1 MLLQYLDYQFVREYH
16 SCCFPKTGKQDN
28 FIRWK
33 MPEQEAYGA
42 DMRVVSPEKV
52 IPYALRKSLVVIVNA
67 LAILLRTHAD

>member
-1 MLLQYLDYQFVREYH
+1 MLLQYSGFQFVTQYH
-16 SCCFPKTGKQDN
+16 SYCFPKTGKQDN
-28 FIRWK
+28 SIRWI

-67 LAILLRTHAD
+67 LAILLRTHTD